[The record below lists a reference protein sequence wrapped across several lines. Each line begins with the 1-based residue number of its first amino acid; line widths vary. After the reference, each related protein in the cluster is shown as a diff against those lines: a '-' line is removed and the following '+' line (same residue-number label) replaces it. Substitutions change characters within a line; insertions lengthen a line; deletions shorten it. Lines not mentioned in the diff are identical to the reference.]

1 MEHRFINSLKES
13 EEFQSDYLIEDI
25 SIRKKKNGE
34 DYLNMS
40 LMDKTGSLTARMWE
54 GFDDLRQL
62 KKGDFIAVD
71 AQVNIFNGNL
81 QLNLNKAKKLEQD
94 QYQLDNYLKKTEK
107 NIDQLFVTLL
117 EHIDSIDKPHLK
129 SLLKSFFVEDQ
140 EFAEEFKKVPA
151 GKVMH
156 NAYLGGLL
164 EHVVDILSLADF
176 VSAQYQGIDKDL
188 LKAGIILHDI
198 GKIRELEYG
207 LALDYSDEGKLVGHH
222 VIGVMMLGEK
232 IKQLPDF
239 PKNDEMML
247 EHMILSHH
255 GRPEWGSPK
264 TPATLEAVILHYLDN
279 LDAKITGFKQFV
291 ENNPPD
297 NNWTKRAF
305 MFDNSAL
312 FVDQTD

>member
-1 MEHRFINSLKES
+1 MHIFINELKEG
-13 EEFQSDYLIEDI
+13 ENIQSDYLIEEI

-34 DYLNMS
+34 DYLS
-40 LMDKTGSLTARMWE
+40 LNLTDKTGSLTARMWDNLE
-54 GFDDLRQL
+54 GLPEL
-62 KKGDFIAVD
+62 KKGDFILVD
-71 AQVNIFNGNL
+71 SQVSSFNGSL
-81 QLNLNKAKKLEQD
+81 QLTVTGIEKINSN
-94 QYQLDNYLKKTEK
+94 QYELADYLKKTSK
-107 NIDQLFVTLL
+107 DIDQLFVTLL
-117 EHIDSIDKPHLK
+117 EHVDSIEKPHLQK
-129 SLLKSFFVEDQ
+129 LLKMLFIEDTKC
-140 EFAEEFKKVPA
+140 AEEFKKVPA

-164 EHVVDILSLADF
+164 EHVVDILAMADF
-176 VSAQYQGIDKDL
+176 VCQHYQGIDRDL
-188 LKAGIILHDI
+188 LKTGIIVHDI

-207 LALDYSDEGKLVGHH
+207 LSLDYSDEGKLVGHH
-222 VIGVMMLGEK
+222 VIGVMMVNEK
-232 IKQLPDF
+232 ISQIEGF
-239 PKNDEMML
+239 PANEKIRI

-255 GRPEWGSPK
+255 GKPEWGSPK